1 MTNRLFSLNH
11 AGRLALF
18 ALGLAALPA
27 CDDEGSTGPKPP
39 PVTLPDE
46 PKPTYG
52 EGNLTDAQ
60 RGIALDED
68 DFAVLTPNGAAGIGV
83 SELGTSFKR
92 LVVNRPYV
100 DWRASVCVDPDDAAT
115 YQPRAITERLISRL
129 EAEKGVTFD
138 DIAVNVDLLSP
149 GRRDLIFVCYGDDR
163 PRFDVPAHRQ
173 AIMDAFLDLAEVPGV
188 KSITVGLEMN
198 RYYHL
203 LTDDGRPLVDDYSNY
218 ITLYRSIYHALK
230 ERHPDL
236 QVGPGVSY
244 AVFSRRT
251 IPEIAEELDLDETG
265 MEAYYRAWQR
275 TIEPLLKDRQGATAD
290 FLGVSMIPFQSEAP
304 FDGVPRYVDAQG
316 TEEAAQD
323 DIREHYRRMPVFA
336 GGLPIVLPQID
347 WASGAG
353 NANLKARYLQSLKN
367 ALSGVDIAWAA
378 WRRTSDLPATDDASP
393 CAKYTEAREPTL
405 AYPADYCTA
414 GLVSESGRRRE
425 VLDEFLKA
433 E

>member
-1 MTNRLFSLNH
+1 M
-11 AGRLALF
+11 ALL
-18 ALGLAALPA
+18 ALGLLGLPA
-27 CDDEGSTGPKPP
+27 CDDGGDTGPRPP

-46 PKPTYG
+46 PAPTYG
-52 EGNLTDAQ
+52 AGDFTDAQ

-83 SELGTSFKR
+83 NELGSSFTR

-100 DWRASVCVDPDDAAT
+100 DWRASICADPDDAAL
-115 YQPRAITERLISRL
+115 YQPKAITERLLERL
-129 EAEKGVTFD
+129 QAEKGVSFN

-149 GRRDLIFVCYGDDR
+149 GRRDLVFVCYGDDK

-173 AIMDAFLDLAEVPGV
+173 AITQAFLDLSDVPGV
-188 KSITVGLEMN
+188 KAITVGLEMN

-203 LTDDGRPLVDDYSNY
+203 LTDTGRPLVDDYSNF
-218 ITLYRSIYHALK
+218 ITLYRAVYKAIKA
-230 ERHPDL
+230 RHPDI

-244 AVFSRRT
+244 AVFVRRT
-251 IPEIAEELDLDETG
+251 VPEIAEELGLDETG

-275 TIEPLLKDRQGATAD
+275 TIEPLLKDRAGATAD
-290 FLGVSMIPFQSEAP
+290 YIGISMIPFQSEPP
-304 FDGVPRYVDAQG
+304 FDGVPRYVDASG
-316 TEEAAQD
+316 NEEEAQD
-323 DIREHYRRMPVFA
+323 DIREHYRRLPVFA
-336 GGLPIVLPQID
+336 GGLPVALPQID

-367 ALSGVDIAWAA
+367 ALSGVNVAWAA

-405 AYPADYCTA
+405 AYPDDYCTA